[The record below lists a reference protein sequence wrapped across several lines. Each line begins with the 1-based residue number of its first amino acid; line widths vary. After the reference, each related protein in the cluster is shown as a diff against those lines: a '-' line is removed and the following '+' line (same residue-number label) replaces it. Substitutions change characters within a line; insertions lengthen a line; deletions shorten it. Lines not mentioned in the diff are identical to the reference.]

1 MEANNLSTTIANTI
15 NELIQNLF
23 SSIDNNIYSY
33 IDEIIFLTPSSIS
46 NNNFEDLFTTSS
58 NSILV
63 IANALILAYLLYY
76 CVKLFLSYYS
86 GTQVER
92 PYQFIFKL
100 ILCAIIMNSSYFICE
115 QLINITDLITQ
126 ALQEIGSNF
135 TSKTISFK
143 TLVTELNSVISISGT
158 SLDIFS
164 LTGIIK
170 SFCSI
175 GLISLMFSYAIRLIM
190 VKVFIILA
198 PFAILSCSINSFSW
212 FFRSWFR
219 SFFSLLFMQFFIT
232 IILIVTLYLDFSSNL
247 ISKFLY
253 VGSIYALTKS
263 NTYIRSLIGGI
274 STEINTNLSTLKS
287 FLKARWY
294 LSL

>member
-1 MEANNLSTTIANTI
+1 MEATNLSTTIANTI

-76 CVKLFLSYYS
+76 CVKLFLAYYS

-190 VKVFIILA
+190 IKVFIILA

-287 FLKARWY
+287 FLKAR
-294 LSL
+294 

>member
-1 MEANNLSTTIANTI
+1 MEATNLSTTIANTI

-58 NSILV
+58 KSILV

-232 IILIVTLYLDFSSNL
+232 IILIVTLSLDFSSNL

-263 NTYIRSLIGGI
+263 NTYIRNLIGGI

-287 FLKARWY
+287 FLRAR
-294 LSL
+294 

>member
-1 MEANNLSTTIANTI
+1 MEATNLSTTIANTI

-76 CVKLFLSYYS
+76 CVKLFLAYYS
-86 GTQVER
+86 GTQVQR

-100 ILCAIIMNSSYFICE
+100 ILCVIIMNSSYFICE

-126 ALQEIGSNF
+126 ALQEIGSDF

-232 IILIVTLYLDFSSNL
+232 IILIVTLSLDFSSNL

-263 NTYIRSLIGGI
+263 NTYIRNLIGGI

-287 FLKARWY
+287 FLRAR
-294 LSL
+294 

>member
-1 MEANNLSTTIANTI
+1 MEATNLSTTIANTI

-76 CVKLFLSYYS
+76 CVKLFLAYYS
-86 GTQVER
+86 GTQVQR

-232 IILIVTLYLDFSSNL
+232 IILIVTLSLDFSSNL

-263 NTYIRSLIGGI
+263 NTYIRNLIGGI
-274 STEINTNLSTLKS
+274 STDVSQFFSQIRNNFS
-287 FLKARWY
+287 R
-294 LSL
+294 

>member
-1 MEANNLSTTIANTI
+1 MEATNLSTTIANTI

-63 IANALILAYLLYY
+63 IANALILAYLIYY
-76 CVKLFLSYYS
+76 CVKLFLAYYS
-86 GTQVER
+86 GTQVQR

-126 ALQEIGSNF
+126 ALQEIGSDF

-198 PFAILSCSINSFSW
+198 PFAILSCSINSFNW

-232 IILIVTLYLDFSSNL
+232 IILIVTLSLDFSSNL

-287 FLKARWY
+287 FLRAR
-294 LSL
+294 

>member
-1 MEANNLSTTIANTI
+1 MEATNLSTTIANTI

-58 NSILV
+58 KSILV

-76 CVKLFLSYYS
+76 CVKLFLAYYS
-86 GTQVER
+86 GTQVQR

-198 PFAILSCSINSFSW
+198 PFAILSCSINSFNW

-232 IILIVTLYLDFSSNL
+232 IILIVTLSLDFSSNL

-287 FLKARWY
+287 FLRAR
-294 LSL
+294 

>member
-76 CVKLFLSYYS
+76 CVKLFLAYYS
-86 GTQVER
+86 GTQVQR

-126 ALQEIGSNF
+126 ALQEIGSDF

-232 IILIVTLYLDFSSNL
+232 IILIVTLSLDFSSNL

-287 FLKARWY
+287 FLRAR
-294 LSL
+294 

>member
-1 MEANNLSTTIANTI
+1 MEATNLSTTIANTI

-76 CVKLFLSYYS
+76 CVKLFLAYYS
-86 GTQVER
+86 GTQVQR

-190 VKVFIILA
+190 IKVFIILA

-232 IILIVTLYLDFSSNL
+232 IILIVTLSLDFSSNL

-287 FLKARWY
+287 FLRAR
-294 LSL
+294 

>member
-1 MEANNLSTTIANTI
+1 MEATNLSTTIANTI

-86 GTQVER
+86 GTQVQR

-100 ILCAIIMNSSYFICE
+100 ILCAII
-115 QLINITDLITQ
+115 ITDLITQ

-232 IILIVTLYLDFSSNL
+232 IILIVTLSLDFSSNL

-263 NTYIRSLIGGI
+263 NTYIRNLIGGI

-287 FLKARWY
+287 FLRAR
-294 LSL
+294 

>member
-1 MEANNLSTTIANTI
+1 MEATNLSTTIANTI

-86 GTQVER
+86 GTQVQR

-126 ALQEIGSNF
+126 ALQEIGSDF

-198 PFAILSCSINSFSW
+198 PFAILSCSINSFNW

-232 IILIVTLYLDFSSNL
+232 IILIVTLSLDFSSNL

-287 FLKARWY
+287 FLRAR
-294 LSL
+294 

>member
-1 MEANNLSTTIANTI
+1 MEATNLSITIANTI

-86 GTQVER
+86 GTQVQR

-198 PFAILSCSINSFSW
+198 PFAILSCSINSFNW

-232 IILIVTLYLDFSSNL
+232 IILIVTLSLDFSSNL

-263 NTYIRSLIGGI
+263 NTYIRNLIGGI

-287 FLKARWY
+287 FLRAR
-294 LSL
+294 

>member
-1 MEANNLSTTIANTI
+1 MEATNLSTTIANTI

-76 CVKLFLSYYS
+76 CVKLFLAYYS
-86 GTQVER
+86 GTQVQR

-126 ALQEIGSNF
+126 ALQEIGSDF

-198 PFAILSCSINSFSW
+198 PFAILSCSINSFNW

-232 IILIVTLYLDFSSNL
+232 IILIVTLSLDFSSNL

-287 FLKARWY
+287 FLKTR
-294 LSL
+294 

>member
-1 MEANNLSTTIANTI
+1 MEATNLSTTIANTI

-76 CVKLFLSYYS
+76 CVKLFLAYYS

-232 IILIVTLYLDFSSNL
+232 IILIVTLSLDFSSNL

-287 FLKARWY
+287 FLRAR
-294 LSL
+294 

>member
-46 NNNFEDLFTTSS
+46 NNNFEDLFNTSS

-86 GTQVER
+86 GTQVQR
-92 PYQFIFKL
+92 PYQFVFKL

-126 ALQEIGSNF
+126 SLQEIGRNF
-135 TSKTISFK
+135 TSKSISFK
-143 TLVTELNSVISISGT
+143 TLVTELNSVISISET

-175 GLISLMFSYAIRLIM
+175 GLISLMFSYAIRFIM

-212 FFRSWFR
+212 FFKSWFK

-232 IILIVTLYLDFSSNL
+232 IILIVTLSLDFSSNL

-263 NTYIRSLIGGI
+263 NTYIRNLIGGI
-274 STEINTNLSTLKS
+274 STEINTNLSTLRT
-287 FLKARWY
+287 FLKVR
-294 LSL
+294 

>member
-1 MEANNLSTTIANTI
+1 MEATNLSTTIANTI

-58 NSILV
+58 KSILV

-76 CVKLFLSYYS
+76 CVKLFLAYYS
-86 GTQVER
+86 GTQVQR

-126 ALQEIGSNF
+126 ALQEIGSDF

-198 PFAILSCSINSFSW
+198 PFAILSCSINSFNW

-232 IILIVTLYLDFSSNL
+232 IILIVTLSLDFSSNL

-287 FLKARWY
+287 FLRAR
-294 LSL
+294 

>member
-1 MEANNLSTTIANTI
+1 MEATNLSTTIANTI

-76 CVKLFLSYYS
+76 CVKLFLAYYS
-86 GTQVER
+86 GTQVQR

-219 SFFSLLFMQFFIT
+219 SFFHFYFMQFFIT
-232 IILIVTLYLDFSSNL
+232 IILIVTLSLDFSSNL

-263 NTYIRSLIGGI
+263 NTYIRNLIGGI

-287 FLKARWY
+287 FLRAR
-294 LSL
+294 

>member
-1 MEANNLSTTIANTI
+1 MEATNLSTTIANTI

-76 CVKLFLSYYS
+76 CVKLFLAYYS

-232 IILIVTLYLDFSSNL
+232 IILIVTLSLDFSSNL

-287 FLKARWY
+287 FLKAR
-294 LSL
+294 

>member
-76 CVKLFLSYYS
+76 CVKLFLAYYS
-86 GTQVER
+86 GTQVQR

-126 ALQEIGSNF
+126 ALQEIGSDF

-287 FLKARWY
+287 FLRAR
-294 LSL
+294 

>member
-1 MEANNLSTTIANTI
+1 MEATNLSTTIANTI

-232 IILIVTLYLDFSSNL
+232 IILIVTLSLDFSSNL

-263 NTYIRSLIGGI
+263 NTYIRNLIGGI

-287 FLKARWY
+287 FLKAR
-294 LSL
+294 

>member
-23 SSIDNNIYSY
+23 SSIDNNIYSH

-46 NNNFEDLFTTSS
+46 NNNFENLFTTSS

-86 GTQVER
+86 GTQVQR

-198 PFAILSCSINSFSW
+198 PFAILSSSINSFSW

-219 SFFSLLFMQFFIT
+219 SFFSLLFMQFFIA
-232 IILIVTLYLDFSSNL
+232 IILIVILSLDFSYNL

-287 FLKARWY
+287 FLRAR
-294 LSL
+294 

>member
-1 MEANNLSTTIANTI
+1 MEATNLSTTIANTI

-76 CVKLFLSYYS
+76 CVKLFLAYYS

-126 ALQEIGSNF
+126 ALQEIGSDF

-198 PFAILSCSINSFSW
+198 PFAILSCSINSFNW

-232 IILIVTLYLDFSSNL
+232 IILIVTLSLDFSSNL

-287 FLKARWY
+287 FLRAR
-294 LSL
+294 

>member
-1 MEANNLSTTIANTI
+1 MEATNLSTTIANTI

-76 CVKLFLSYYS
+76 CVKLFLAYYS
-86 GTQVER
+86 GTQVQR

-100 ILCAIIMNSSYFICE
+100 ILCAIVMNSSYFICE

-126 ALQEIGSNF
+126 ALQEIGSDF

-198 PFAILSCSINSFSW
+198 PFAILSCSINSFNW

-232 IILIVTLYLDFSSNL
+232 IILIVTLSLDFSSNL

-287 FLKARWY
+287 FLRAR
-294 LSL
+294 

>member
-1 MEANNLSTTIANTI
+1 MEATNLSITIANTI

-86 GTQVER
+86 GTQVQR

-232 IILIVTLYLDFSSNL
+232 IILIVTLSLDFSSNL

-287 FLKARWY
+287 FLRAR
-294 LSL
+294 

>member
-1 MEANNLSTTIANTI
+1 MEATNLSTTIANTI

-76 CVKLFLSYYS
+76 CVKLFLAYYS
-86 GTQVER
+86 GTQVQR

-126 ALQEIGSNF
+126 ALQEIGSDF

-287 FLKARWY
+287 FLRAR
-294 LSL
+294 

>member
-1 MEANNLSTTIANTI
+1 MEATNLSTTIANTI

-58 NSILV
+58 KSILV

-287 FLKARWY
+287 FLKAR
-294 LSL
+294 

>member
-135 TSKTISFK
+135 TSKTISLK

-287 FLKARWY
+287 FLKAR
-294 LSL
+294 

>member
-1 MEANNLSTTIANTI
+1 MEATNLSTTIANTI

-58 NSILV
+58 KSILV

-76 CVKLFLSYYS
+76 CVKLFLAYYS
-86 GTQVER
+86 GTQVQR

-126 ALQEIGSNF
+126 ALQEIGSDF

-287 FLKARWY
+287 FLRAR
-294 LSL
+294 

>member
-1 MEANNLSTTIANTI
+1 MEATNLSTTIANTI

-76 CVKLFLSYYS
+76 CVKLFLAYYS

-232 IILIVTLYLDFSSNL
+232 IILIVTLSLDFSSNL

-263 NTYIRSLIGGI
+263 NTYIRNLIGGI

-287 FLKARWY
+287 FLRAR
-294 LSL
+294 

>member
-1 MEANNLSTTIANTI
+1 MEVYNLSTTIANTI

-33 IDEIIFLTPSSIS
+33 IDDIIFLTPSSIS
-46 NNNFEDLFTTSS
+46 SNNFEDLFTTSS

-86 GTQVER
+86 GTQVQR

-190 VKVFIILA
+190 VKVFVILA
-198 PFAILSCSINSFSW
+198 PFAILSCSIDSFNW

-232 IILIVTLYLDFSSNL
+232 IILIVTLSLDFSSNL

-287 FLKARWY
+287 FLRAR
-294 LSL
+294 

>member
-1 MEANNLSTTIANTI
+1 MEATNLSTTIANTI

-263 NTYIRSLIGGI
+263 NTYIRSL
-274 STEINTNLSTLKS
+274 STLKS
-287 FLKARWY
+287 FLKAR
-294 LSL
+294 

>member
-1 MEANNLSTTIANTI
+1 MEATNLSTTIANTI

-86 GTQVER
+86 GTQVQR

-232 IILIVTLYLDFSSNL
+232 IILIVTLSLDFSSNL

-263 NTYIRSLIGGI
+263 NTYIRNLIGGI
-274 STEINTNLSTLKS
+274 STEINTNLSALKS
-287 FLKARWY
+287 FLRAR
-294 LSL
+294 

>member
-1 MEANNLSTTIANTI
+1 MEATNLSTTIANTL

-287 FLKARWY
+287 FLKAR
-294 LSL
+294 

>member
-1 MEANNLSTTIANTI
+1 MEATNLSTTIANTI

-86 GTQVER
+86 GTQVQR

-143 TLVTELNSVISISGT
+143 TLVTELNSVIAISGT

-232 IILIVTLYLDFSSNL
+232 IILIVTLSLDFSSNL

-287 FLKARWY
+287 FLRAR
-294 LSL
+294 

>member
-1 MEANNLSTTIANTI
+1 MEATNLSTTIANTI

-76 CVKLFLSYYS
+76 CVKLFLAYYS
-86 GTQVER
+86 GTQVQR

-126 ALQEIGSNF
+126 ALQEIGSDF

-212 FFRSWFR
+212 FFKSWFR

-232 IILIVTLYLDFSSNL
+232 IILIVTLSLDFSSNL

-287 FLKARWY
+287 FLRAR
-294 LSL
+294 